1 MAYAQSMLELANEQN
16 QAEALGDELGAL
28 RQLISENP
36 SFQEILTNPSISTD
50 ERAHLLGNTFR
61 DRISPLLFSTLGVL
75 NQKNRLGLLEQVA
88 QGYDELLRRQLGRI
102 EVDITVARELS
113 ADQLEKARGDISKAL
128 GKDAVIRQ
136 HVDEAVIGGAVLQ
149 VGDKL
154 IDASVRYQLEAM
166 REQMLAAAPR

>member
-16 QAEALGDELGAL
+16 QAEALGDELNAL

-113 ADQLEKARGDISKAL
+113 ADQLEKARGDISQAL